1 MMQLIEDLDRFAKLL
16 ASVKVSGKVRALSP
30 FEVTG
35 DIRRMLEEGLTAK
48 EISYRLSIKK
58 DWINPFL
65 KLDKLPEELQNAVIW
80 GKSTDIGVS
89 FSTAEL
95 VAQMDTP
102 EDMRI
107 LLESAMKHKFT
118 KVEIENIIKLKKEG
132 TMPITQCIVK
142 VKDIKPVT
150 EYKYMYVI
158 AVNQDTITQ
167 LEELSKSQNLG
178 LSACLKGILST
189 HLDRKDILAVV
200 VKGQNI
206 AISLNAKGANIFSGI
221 LSNNKLTVGDSI
233 SYFLGGV

>member
-1 MMQLIEDLDRFAKLL
+1 MQLIDDLDRFAKLL
-16 ASVKVSGKVRALSP
+16 ASIKVNGSVRALSP

-35 DIRRMLEEGLTAK
+35 DIRRMQEEGLTPK
-48 EISYRLSIKK
+48 EISYRLSIRK

-65 KLDKLPEELQNAVIW
+65 KLCRIPEELQNAIIW

-95 VAQMDTP
+95 VAQLDDP

-107 LLESAMKHKFT
+107 LLESTMEHKFT
-118 KVEIENIIKLKKEG
+118 KVEIENIIKLKKESSI
-132 TMPITQCIVK
+132 PITECIVK

-158 AVNQDTITQ
+158 TVNQDTIAQ
-167 LEELSKSQNLG
+167 LKDLSKSRNHDLP
-178 LSACLKGILST
+178 ACLKDILST
-189 HLDRKDILAVV
+189 HLDKKNILAVV
-200 VKGQNI
+200 IKGQNI
-206 AISLNAKGANIFSGI
+206 AISLNAAGASIFSSI

-233 SYFLGGV
+233 RYFLGEA

>member
-1 MMQLIEDLDRFAKLL
+1 MQLIEDLDRFAKLL
-16 ASVKVSGKVRALSP
+16 ASVKVSGSVRALSP

-35 DIRRMLEEGLTAK
+35 DIRRMQEEGLTSK
-48 EISYRLSIKK
+48 EISYRLSIRK

-65 KLDKLPEELQNAVIW
+65 KLRKLPEELQNAIIW

-95 VAQMDTP
+95 VAQLDDP

-107 LLESAMKHKFT
+107 LLESAMEYKFT
-118 KVEIENIIKLKKEG
+118 KVEIENIIKLKKESN
-132 TMPITQCIVK
+132 MPITECIVK

-158 AVNQDTITQ
+158 TVNQDTIAQ
-167 LEELSKSQNLG
+167 LKDLSKSRNHDPP
-178 LSACLKGILST
+178 ACLKDILST

-200 VKGQNI
+200 IKGQNI
-206 AISLNAKGANIFSGI
+206 AISMNAAGASVFSGI

-233 SYFLGGV
+233 RYFLGEA

>member
-1 MMQLIEDLDRFAKLL
+1 MQLIEDLDRFAKLL
-16 ASVKVSGKVRALSP
+16 ASVKVNGSVRALSP
-30 FEVTG
+30 FEVTV
-35 DIRRMLEEGLTAK
+35 DIRRMQKEGLTSK
-48 EISYRLSIKK
+48 EISYRLSIRK
-58 DWINPFL
+58 DWVNPFL

-89 FSTAEL
+89 FSTAKL
-95 VAQMDTP
+95 VAQLDDP

-107 LLESAMKHKFT
+107 LLESAMKYKFT

-132 TMPITQCIVK
+132 TIPITECIVK

-158 AVNQDTITQ
+158 TVNQDTIAQ
-167 LEELSKSQNLG
+167 LEDLSKSRNLDP
-178 LSACLKGILST
+178 SACLKAILST
-189 HLDRKDILAVV
+189 HLDRKDILAAV

-206 AISLNAKGANIFSGI
+206 AISLNAEGANVFSGI

-233 SYFLGGV
+233 RYFLGGA